1 MQTPPELS
9 LIGRIGRKH
18 GFKGALT
25 LDIDDAEALPLLTK
39 GNYLFIVDN
48 EKGVPFLIKEVYGHQ
63 PIVELNLIDNEAL
76 ADWCVGRAVGLD
88 AKQHQSS
95 GSVYGDLE
103 GLELETEDGTSIGI
117 IETVEEYPAG
127 PMLNIQQGSQRLLIP
142 WVEDWVLGFDPE
154 NRILTIDLPDGLLN
168 IDEIESEMDTE

>member
-39 GNYLFIVDN
+39 GNHLFIVDN
-48 EKGVPFLIKEVYGHQ
+48 GKGVPFLIKEVYGHQ
-63 PIVELNLIDNEAL
+63 PIVELNLIDNEAR
-76 ADWCVGRAVGLD
+76 ADWCLGRAIGLD
-88 AKQHQSS
+88 AQQHQTSA
-95 GSVYGDLE
+95 GPYGDLE

-117 IETVEEYPAG
+117 IESVEEYPGG
-127 PMLNIQQGSQRLLIP
+127 PMLTIQQDGNSLLIP
-142 WVEDWVLGFDPE
+142 WVEEWVLGFDPE

-168 IDEIESEMDTE
+168 IDDIESEMDTE